1 MFRTQKQCFA
11 HLCFTFL
18 GLFSAQNL
26 FLKKNKQTW
35 NCPDNLKYNT
45 TNVLRQLLTQT
56 HCVPLVSFYLLK
68 VQKTRGILMFSGGI
82 EREQWHEIGLANDVK
97 TKSWEV
103 RSSRKEKVILQLWR
117 FSTIFGFVK
126 IITIIVKV

>member
-1 MFRTQKQCFA
+1 MF
-11 HLCFTFL
+11 L
-18 GLFSAQNL
+18 
-26 FLKKNKQTW
+26 
-35 NCPDNLKYNT
+35 
-45 TNVLRQLLTQT
+45 
-56 HCVPLVSFYLLK
+56 
-68 VQKTRGILMFSGGI
+68 GGI

-117 FSTIFGFVK
+117 FSAIFGFVK